1 MDKMQLKAL
10 AKINLGLDVL
20 RRRED
25 GYHEVRMIM
34 QTVRIFDRIQ
44 IVRQEREGIRVRTN
58 LYYLPA
64 NENNL
69 VYKAANLLFEEFGLD
84 GGLSIDL
91 KKYIPVAAGMAGGSS
106 DAAAVLYGMNR
117 MYGLGLSQEELMKRG
132 VKIGADVPYC
142 LMRGTALAEG
152 IGEVLSPLP
161 PMPPCNILVA
171 KPGISVSTK
180 FVYENL
186 HANELRADQ
195 HPDIDGILEALRRQ
209 DLKGMTECMKDGN
222 VLETVTVPAH
232 PVIQKIKDTMEEQGA
247 LAALMSGSGP
257 TVFGIFEDR
266 NKARRAMS
274 VLRKNRLAKQLFLTT
289 PYNNRRGTP

>member
-1 MDKMQLKAL
+1 
-10 AKINLGLDVL
+10 
-20 RRRED
+20 
-25 GYHEVRMIM
+25 
-34 QTVRIFDRIQ
+34 
-44 IVRQEREGIRVRTN
+44 
-58 LYYLPA
+58 
-64 NENNL
+64 
-69 VYKAANLLFEEFGLD
+69 
-84 GGLSIDL
+84 
-91 KKYIPVAAGMAGGSS
+91 
-106 DAAAVLYGMNR
+106 
-117 MYGLGLSQEELMKRG
+117 MKRG
-132 VKIGADVPYC
+132 VRIGADVPYC

-257 TVFGIFEDR
+257 TVFLKTEIRRDGPCRFC
-266 NKARRAMS
+266 ARTVWRS
-274 VLRKNRLAKQLFLTT
+274 SCF
-289 PYNNRRGTP
+289 

>member
-44 IVRQEREGIRVRTN
+44 LIKQEKNGIRVRTN

-69 VYKAANLLFEEFGLD
+69 VYKAANLLFEEFGLP

-117 MYGLGLSQEELMKRG
+117 MYGLELSQEELMKRG

-186 HANELRADQ
+186 HANELKADQ
-195 HPDIDGILEALRRQ
+195 HPDTDGILEALRRQ
-209 DLKGMTECMKDGN
+209 DLKGMAECMKNGN
-222 VLETVTVPAH
+222 VLETVTVSAH
-232 PVIQKIKDTMEEQGA
+232 PVIEKIKGVMEEQGA
-247 LAALMSGSGP
+247 LVALMSGSGP

-274 VLRKNRLAKQLFLTT
+274 VLRKNRMAKQLFLTT

>member
-1 MDKMQLKAL
+1 MKLRAL
-10 AKINLGLDVL
+10 AKINLGLDVTGK
-20 RRRED
+20 RPD

-34 QTVRIFDRIQ
+34 QNIQMFDQLEI
-44 IVRQEREGIRVRTN
+44 ERSEQPGIRIETN
-58 LYYLPA
+58 LSFLPC

-69 VYKAANLLFEEFGLD
+69 VYKAADLLMKEFDIREGLD
-84 GGLSIDL
+84 VKLS
-91 KKYIPVAAGMAGGSS
+91 KFIPVAAGMAGGSS
-106 DAAAVLYGMNR
+106 DAAAVLYGVNR

-132 VKIGADVPYC
+132 VRIGADVPYC